1 VWVVPEEDDP
11 AVAVMPQMP
20 VVPEAS
26 QVVVVEQPMELD
38 IQVPRAQ
45 ELLMVPTECELNK
58 ILEEEEVVEQVEQA
72 MTKMVVLDLTKVLK
86 WAPVW
91 EAVEYLQAEEVV
103 VL

>member
-1 VWVVPEEDDP
+1 MQ
-11 AVAVMPQMP
+11 AVM
-20 VVPEAS
+20 EDS
-26 QVVVVEQPMELD
+26 QAVEEEQPMGQD
-38 IQVPRAQ
+38 SQVPRAQ